1 MQTFKI
7 DRLQEWGNLKVLFLT
22 SVIHFIF
29 CDVMRLK
36 LLQFKDLKLIK
47 WEDVQHENV
56 EG

>member
-47 WEDVQHENV
+47 REDVQHENV